1 MAQMTRSRSER
12 RNSEG
17 TRALTLTIILSH
29 DQRCDDTNL
38 HNIAVCF
45 KPWHTFIKSDDTNVT
60 KKTTDKRVVQQQ
72 V

>member
-17 TRALTLTIILSH
+17 TRALTLTLILFQ
-29 DQRCDDTNL
+29 DQWCDDTNL

-45 KPWHTFIKSDDTNVT
+45 KP
-60 KKTTDKRVVQQQ
+60 
-72 V
+72 